1 MIPIQCYA
9 DQDYV
14 KKTCYF
20 YYLHKEYVDMENK
33 KKINL
38 KLVKLSQLTKLINLS
53 KLTNLIN
60 LSQLTKLVKLV
71 KLS

>member
-9 DQDYV
+9 DQVYV

-38 KLVKLSQLTKLINLS
+38 KLVN
-53 KLTNLIN
+53 
-60 LSQLTKLVKLV
+60 
-71 KLS
+71 